1 MKEIYSLCGI
11 NAGNNIIFINMKIKN
26 KVSSYSRRLA
36 SSVSRTLRIVRLLST
51 YLTYPTTFSKVHELT
66 GPPFSRQV
74 FSNGSSRCISL
85 FSTMLSLII
94 LRQIAVWLA
103 DCK

>member
-36 SSVSRTLRIVRLLST
+36 SSVSRTLRIVRLL
-51 YLTYPTTFSKVHELT
+51 
-66 GPPFSRQV
+66 
-74 FSNGSSRCISL
+74 
-85 FSTMLSLII
+85 
-94 LRQIAVWLA
+94 
-103 DCK
+103 